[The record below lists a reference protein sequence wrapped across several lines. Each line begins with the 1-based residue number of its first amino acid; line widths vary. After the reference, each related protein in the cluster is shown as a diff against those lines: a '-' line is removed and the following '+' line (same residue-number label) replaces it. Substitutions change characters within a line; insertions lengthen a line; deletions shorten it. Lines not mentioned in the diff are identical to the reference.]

1 MPSSPPAIDTLQRLV
16 DQVQV
21 LSTVAETLTLRLLEL
36 EERIQVHER
45 SVDESQAR
53 GLGPLAEQRLAD
65 TEERL
70 QGLEQM
76 LASSASAAP
85 AETDGGWTPEDDG
98 VESGQ

>member
-1 MPSSPPAIDTLQRLV
+1 MPASPPAIDTLQRLV

-36 EERIQVHER
+36 EERILVHER
-45 SVDESQAR
+45 SVDESRAR
-53 GLGPLAEQRLAD
+53 GLGPEAEQRLAD

-76 LASSASAAP
+76 LASPASAA
-85 AETDGGWTPEDDG
+85 ADEADGGWTPEEDAT
-98 VESGQ
+98 ESNQ